1 MNSQMNTKCVTKMD
15 CVIKNGYKMYLV
27 KLAKLECQTH
37 NCLLSLR
44 NDTWYTLGTLG
55 AFSNR
60 VLTFL
65 VEVLKNKDLQDLV
78 EVADGGSIQV
88 LLAVVKG
95 VPHRRKRSRNEME
108 NPDP

>member
-1 MNSQMNTKCVTKMD
+1 M
-15 CVIKNGYKMYLV
+15 
-27 KLAKLECQTH
+27 
-37 NCLLSLR
+37 
-44 NDTWYTLGTLG
+44 GTLG

-108 NPDP
+108 NPDPSVEKWYVVIQNEPHMQARPEVLNLIRVTL